1 MLKNFDLVFDLVFL
15 RIFDLICF
23 CSIIK
28 VELWRRVILTRKTFK
43 NKKFWKIFLIPY
55 GIWFLLTLIAMIP
68 DPTETDPLTW
78 GDFVLANILMFVIW
92 GFLSIIISFIVYLI
106 KKYIKK
112 DKIEVQSNN
121 IENNKKTI
129 KQNEIKN
136 YKFKK
141 ILMIILFIITIASLW
156 LAMGCMLL
164 FHTTA
169 TNGFAF
175 VQNTWVFWLW
185 LPVPVLSIILG
196 FKFKKQGLKCKK
208 NIIGGFIIAPLL
220 LLYGSFWLTFKDLND
235 FTNSIFVITQSN
247 FNNEIKYY
255 EVNDNKN
262 IRVVDEFQSQANE
275 FYTDDSCFDHT
286 VEINK
291 LNFEKCEFE
300 DKNKNIVET
309 NELFKNILTNI
320 SKVEESWVS
329 EVKIL
334 KTNEKYFV
342 MTRLN
347 VNLWTPY
354 VLYEYNVNNNE
365 LKHIYTFSNED
376 VIGIKLK

>member
-1 MLKNFDLVFDLVFL
+1 M
-15 RIFDLICF
+15 I
-23 CSIIK
+23 
-28 VELWRRVILTRKTFK
+28 RKTFK

-78 GDFVLANILMFVIW
+78 GDFILANISMFIIW
-92 GFLSIIISFIVYLI
+92 GFLSIIISFIIYLI

-121 IENNKKTI
+121 IGNNKKTI

-164 FHTTA
+164 FHTT

-262 IRVVDEFQSQANE
+262 IRVVDEFQSQVDE
-275 FYTDDSCFDHT
+275 IYTDDSCFDHT